1 MYTNSKLSI
10 DPTNLGTYV
19 SYYITVIRYIP
30 NEDKTVRL
38 FKNLRLEIFQLYV
51 ISHPWLSVKLH
62 MKARELRHFKNL
74 RLKIFQVHV
83 VGHRWHSAITII
95 PYEDKTVQAL

>member
-19 SYYITVIRYIP
+19 SYYITVIRYI
-30 NEDKTVRL
+30 
-38 FKNLRLEIFQLYV
+38 YV

-62 MKARELRHFKNL
+62 MKAREFRLFKNL

-83 VGHRWHSAITII
+83 VGLGWHSTITII
-95 PYEDKTVQAL
+95 PYEAKVVQALSELKT

>member
-1 MYTNSKLSI
+1 M
-10 DPTNLGTYV
+10 
-19 SYYITVIRYIP
+19 SYYITVVLRYIP
-30 NEDKTVRL
+30 NEDNTVGL

-51 ISHPWLSVKLH
+51 IGHPWLSVKLH
-62 MKARELRHFKNL
+62 MKAREFRLFKNL